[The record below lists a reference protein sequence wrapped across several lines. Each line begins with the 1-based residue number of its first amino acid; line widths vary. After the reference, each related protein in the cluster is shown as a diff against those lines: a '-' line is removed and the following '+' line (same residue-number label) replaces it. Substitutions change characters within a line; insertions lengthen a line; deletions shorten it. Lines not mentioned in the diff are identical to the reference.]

1 MWFMLYSC
9 IAKLKNG
16 YKRRT
21 GKYVEEIL
29 PTELPEGTDIP
40 YENPRISAWE
50 RNPGN
55 SKQKTGVL
63 IA

>member
-1 MWFMLYSC
+1 MLYPC

-16 YKRRT
+16 YEWRN
-21 GKYVEEIL
+21 GKHMEEIWSA
-29 PTELPEGTDIP
+29 ELPEDTDIP
-40 YENPRISAWE
+40 YENPHISTWE

-55 SKQKTGVL
+55 SKQKIGVL